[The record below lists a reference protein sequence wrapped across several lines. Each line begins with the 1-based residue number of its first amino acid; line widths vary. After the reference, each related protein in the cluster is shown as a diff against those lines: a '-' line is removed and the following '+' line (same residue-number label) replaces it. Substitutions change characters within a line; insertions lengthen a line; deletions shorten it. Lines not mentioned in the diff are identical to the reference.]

1 MEKNDSERNIGNSWY
16 ENLAISRDEL
26 MHILSI
32 SHDKEVTL
40 YPDLWDKNNPV
51 EFKCIIR
58 SLAIDNLFDSVISSQ
73 KLTIATSHLHLWSN
87 KYEASEDGNGTTIH
101 YLNYIKTLAGEEKK
115 FDSAEESFA
124 ACGVIR
130 QSRTKKWHREET
142 LDKKN
147 YFCEILSE
155 INLAEKVKLLTE
167 RMKIHIASLLDMSP
181 EALDE
186 YLSRGKRLRLSA

>member
-1 MEKNDSERNIGNSWY
+1 MEKSESARSIGSSCY
-16 ENLAISRDEL
+16 ANLAISGDDL
-26 MHILSI
+26 MTVLSA

-73 KLTIATSHLHLWSN
+73 KLTIDKSYLHLWHN
-87 KYEASEDGNGTTIH
+87 KYEPSDDGNGTTIH
-101 YLNYIKTLAGEEKK
+101 YLNYIKNLAGEEKK
-115 FDSAEESFA
+115 FDSTDQAFQ
-124 ACGVIR
+124 ACGVIK
-130 QSRTKKWHREET
+130 QSSTKKWNRDET
-142 LDKKN
+142 PDKRN

-155 INLAEKVKLLTE
+155 MNLAEKIDLLTE
-167 RMKIHIASLLDMSP
+167 RMKKNIANLLDIQP

-186 YLSRGKRLRLSA
+186 YLLRGERLRLSS